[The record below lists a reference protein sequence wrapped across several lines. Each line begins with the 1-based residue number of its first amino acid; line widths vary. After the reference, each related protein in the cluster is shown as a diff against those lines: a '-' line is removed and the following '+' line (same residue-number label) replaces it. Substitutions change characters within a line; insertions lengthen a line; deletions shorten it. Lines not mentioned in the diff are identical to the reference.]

1 MLLAVDIGNTNITLG
16 GFEGETLRFQAR
28 LHTDAHR
35 TGDQYAVEL
44 RDVLDLYGFTLPDIT
59 DAAICSV
66 VPELSR
72 TFQGVVR
79 RLFGVS
85 PLLLGPGV
93 KPGMRICLDDPAQ
106 LGSDLAAGAVGAIA
120 KYPLPCIICDLGTA
134 TTISVVD
141 KDGSFLGGVICAGMG
156 ITLEALTS
164 RTALLPHVS
173 IERPASVIGRN
184 SIASM
189 QSGLVL
195 GTAAMLEGLAQRI
208 EEELGQRCTLVA
220 TGGLAHEIKACMR
233 RELILDEHLLLDGLR
248 LIYEKNRPRRK

>member
-1 MLLAVDIGNTNITLG
+1 MLLAIDVGNSNITLG
-16 GFEGETLRFQAR
+16 GFEGETLRFLAR
-28 LHTDAHR
+28 LFTDARR
-35 TGDQYAVEL
+35 TEDQYAVEIRDIL
-44 RDVLDLYGFTLPDIT
+44 RLHGVAREDIT
-59 DAAICSV
+59 GAAICSV

-72 TFQGVVR
+72 TMQQVAS

-93 KPGMRICLDDPAQ
+93 KTGMKICLDDPAQ
-106 LGSDLAAGAVGAIA
+106 LGSDLAAGAVAA
-120 KYPLPCIICDLGTA
+120 THKYPLPCIICDLGTA
-134 TTISVVD
+134 TTVSVVD
-141 KDGSFLGGVICAGMG
+141 GSGSFLGGVICAGMG

-195 GTAAMLEGLAQRI
+195 GTAAMLDGLADRI
-208 EEELGQRCTLVA
+208 EEELGAECTMVV
-220 TGGLAHEIKACMR
+220 TGGLAHEMKACCR
-233 RELILDEHLLLDGLR
+233 RKLVLDENLLLDGLR
-248 LIYEKNRPRRK
+248 LIYEKNRPHRK